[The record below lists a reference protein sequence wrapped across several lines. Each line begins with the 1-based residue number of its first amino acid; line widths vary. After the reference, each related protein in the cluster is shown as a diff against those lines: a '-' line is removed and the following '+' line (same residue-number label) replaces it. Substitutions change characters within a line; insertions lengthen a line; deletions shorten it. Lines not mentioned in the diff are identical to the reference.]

1 MKVGGQDIWQWSAPH
16 TGHDERMKNATY
28 YVADIEYVHWA
39 NSFPMEWFIMFV
51 NINVAMFYITTQLW
65 MQDNISLNIRPS
77 EFLYI
82 KIEA

>member
-1 MKVGGQDIWQWSAPH
+1 MPARKKITKRATKIKMKVGGQDIWQWSAPH

-51 NINVAMFYITTQLW
+51 NINVAMFYITNTIV
-65 MQDNISLNIRPS
+65 N
-77 EFLYI
+77 
-82 KIEA
+82 AG